1 MAGIHIY
8 GRVDAMALIDH
19 MTLHAT
25 AGRGGDGVV
34 RWLHIK
40 GKEKGGPSGGDG
52 GKGGDIIIE
61 GVRDLAILAQ
71 YRYSKKFKAE
81 NGFPGE
87 NNDKHGADGRPIVI
101 KVPVGSVVKNATTK
115 EVIEILEE
123 GQREIIFKGG
133 AGGFGNPHFKSSV
146 NQNPQE
152 ATKGKNGGVGDIEIS
167 LKLIADVGLIGFPNA
182 GKSSLLNE
190 LTRARSKV
198 ASYAFTTLDPN
209 LGDFYGFMLA
219 DIPGLIEGASQ
230 GKGLGSKF
238 LKHIERT
245 KILVHLV
252 SAEQDNI
259 PASYM
264 AIRKELESFGRGLP
278 EKEEII
284 VLSKVD
290 VVPPAVL
297 EDLVNKL
304 EKVSGKPVHTLS
316 ILDSDMVKTFSDT
329 LAKRLKS

>member
-1 MAGIHIY
+1 
-8 GRVDAMALIDH
+8 MALIDQ

-25 AGRGGDGVV
+25 AGRGGDGVA
-34 RWLHIK
+34 RWLHLK
-40 GKEKGGPSGGDG
+40 GKEKGGPAGGDG

-71 YRYSKKFKAE
+71 YRYTKKFKAE
-81 NGFPGE
+81 SGFPGE
-87 NNDKHGADGRPIVI
+87 NLHKHGADGAPIVI

-115 EVIEILEE
+115 DVVEILEE

-133 AGGFGNPHFKSSV
+133 AGGFGNAHFKSSV
-146 NQNPQE
+146 NQNPE
-152 ATKGKNGGVGDIEIS
+152 EVTKGKNGGAGDIEIS
-167 LKLIADVGLIGFPNA
+167 LKLIADVGFIGFPNA

-190 LTRARSKV
+190 LTHARSKV

-219 DIPGLIEGASQ
+219 DIPGIIEGASS

-252 SAEQDNI
+252 SAEQDDI
-259 PASYM
+259 ASSYS
-264 AIRKELESFGRGLP
+264 AIRKELETFGRGLDV
-278 EKEEII
+278 KEEIVI
-284 VLSKVD
+284 LSKVD
-290 VVPPAVL
+290 VLSPKDVKNAV
-297 EDLVNKL
+297 EIL
-304 EKVSGKPVHTLS
+304 EKASGKKVLTLS
-316 ILDSDMVKTFSDT
+316 ILDTDLVKAFSDS
-329 LAKRLKS
+329 LAKRLKT

>member
-87 NNDKHGADGRPIVI
+87 NNDKHGADGSPIVI

-123 GQREIIFKGG
+123 GQREVIFKGG
-133 AGGFGNPHFKSSV
+133 AGGFGNPHFKSSI

-152 ATKGKNGGVGDIEIS
+152 ATKGKNGGAGDIEIS

-252 SAEQDNI
+252 SAEQDDI
-259 PASYM
+259 ASSYM

-278 EKEEII
+278 EKEEIV

-290 VVPPAVL
+290 VVPPAAL
-297 EDLVNKL
+297 KDLVKKL
-304 EKVSGKPVHTLS
+304 EKASGKQVHTLS